1 MDGGSCYNSGMG
13 SIPGPGN
20 FHMPQ
25 AGPEKKINEDKASL
39 ERKERKTLVITI
51 L

>member
-1 MDGGSCYNSGMG
+1 MDGGSGYSSGMG

-25 AGPEKKINEDKASL
+25 AGPEKKK
-39 ERKERKTLVITI
+39 
-51 L
+51 